1 MPRQHSVRGRP
12 TRLDT
17 ARVRALLHETV
28 WQRTAPRDV
37 ADELLA
43 PALALARRNR
53 VEATFA
59 RAYESRLAD
68 EVASLDAH
76 SRAFRRNLRDS
87 SAVLRSAGVVPILIK
102 ADPALDYVYS
112 NFDLVVGEDGW
123 DAAVATLRPWS
134 LREWGHPL
142 ERDKILFAPHSG
154 PAVHLHR
161 SVGWFEIPIIS
172 AEKGLRE
179 RAHEDRDAGC
189 LVPARYDR
197 LRIVLAHAAFQNL
210 AVDLADLWEIRD
222 LGDDDTV
229 AAASREASAEGWGRA
244 FRAFLSWSMRLIR
257 RLDAG
262 EPLALPAPAPV
273 GPAFGA
279 GFEHAS
285 ASRSG
290 LETAAREVVLRPV
303 LVAAKL
309 RRFVRADHA
318 APAPAM
324 SSGEGEHAAPD
335 QPPNLR
341 MTSR

>member
-1 MPRQHSVRGRP
+1 
-12 TRLDT
+12 
-17 ARVRALLHETV
+17 VRALLHATV
-28 WQRTAPRDV
+28 WERAAPRDV
-37 ADELLA
+37 GDDLFAA
-43 PALALARRNR
+43 ALELARRNR

-59 RAYESRLAD
+59 RAYESRFAA

-123 DAAVATLRPWS
+123 DAAVTTLRSWS

-142 ERDKILFAPHSG
+142 ERDKILFAPRSG

-172 AEKGLRE
+172 AEKGLRD
-179 RAHEDRDAGC
+179 RAHADQDAGC
-189 LVPARYDR
+189 LVPASYDR

-210 AVDLADLWEIRD
+210 AVDLADLWEIRN
-222 LGDDDTV
+222 LVDDDTT
-229 AAASREASAEGWGRA
+229 AAASREASTEGWSRT
-244 FRAFLSWSMRLIR
+244 FHAFLAWSIRLIG

-273 GPAFGA
+273 GPALGA
-279 GFEHAS
+279 GFEHAA
-285 ASRSG
+285 ASRNALG
-290 LETAAREVVLRPV
+290 TAAREVLLRPV

-309 RRFVRADHA
+309 RRFVRA
-318 APAPAM
+318 
-324 SSGEGEHAAPD
+324 EHAGRGAAVSPGEREHAVPH
-335 QPPNLR
+335 QPPSDR
-341 MTSR
+341 ISSR